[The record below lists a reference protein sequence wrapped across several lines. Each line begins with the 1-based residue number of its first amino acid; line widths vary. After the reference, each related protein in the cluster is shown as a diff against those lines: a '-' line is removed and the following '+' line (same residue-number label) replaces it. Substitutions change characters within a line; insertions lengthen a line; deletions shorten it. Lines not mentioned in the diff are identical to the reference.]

1 MPGLWVRASPGASY
15 FWIFSLKEIKMFL
28 PDRESNPGL
37 PRDRRRSSPLD
48 YRGLLVHRATA
59 YLIMDIFL
67 ITQHRISPVYS
78 KWKMQNPVQV
88 LEKNRNLLK
97 PVWKQFSKAILRAG
111 FEPATYGL
119 LPLKNYS
126 PPLYQLSYRRC
137 VSKRAL
143 LLFPLFVSTCT
154 EPVPPCLYHLR

>member
-1 MPGLWVRASPGASY
+1 
-15 FWIFSLKEIKMFL
+15 MFGKIIL

-67 ITQHRISPVYS
+67 MTQHRISPVLS

-88 LEKNRNLLK
+88 LEKNRDLLK

-119 LPLKNYS
+119 LPLNNYS

-137 VSKRAL
+137 VSQRAL
-143 LLFPLFVSTCT
+143 CT
-154 EPVPPCLYHLR
+154 HHIASKEQSDLYFSLYSGTN